1 MAGKGGSRVIGVLVC
16 EQWISFRVFV
26 KGHLLIKGGRGKGIL
41 RLVFLNLN
49 NLAEV
54 SQAS

>member
-1 MAGKGGSRVIGVLVC
+1 MIGVLVC
-16 EQWISFRVFV
+16 EQWISFQVFV

-41 RLVFLNLN
+41 RLVLRFLNLN
-49 NLAEV
+49 NLEEV

>member
-1 MAGKGGSRVIGVLVC
+1 MIGVLVC
-16 EQWISFRVFV
+16 EQWISFQVFV

-41 RLVFLNLN
+41 RLVFRNLN
-49 NLAEV
+49 NLEEV